1 MDRTDRSRFTL
12 VAMSLGFAVVQLDV
26 SVVNVAIRP
35 IGDALGGGV
44 AGLQWIVNAYTIAFA
59 AFILSAGALGDRAGA
74 RRVFVA
80 GFALF
85 TAASVA
91 CGLAPSL
98 GVLIG
103 ARAVQG
109 VGAAI
114 LVPCSLILLNHAF
127 PEADARAR
135 AVGLWAAGA
144 SVALSGGPLVG
155 GVLIAA
161 LGWRAIFFIN
171 LPLGAAGIW
180 LALRAA
186 RETPRAE
193 DRGVDL
199 PGQTAAVVTLAALA
213 AATIAGG
220 RSGWPEPGVL
230 AGYALAVVAFAAFLL
245 TEARTRRPMLPL
257 GLFRDRTF
265 SAAAAIGLVL
275 NIAFYGLIFVLSL
288 FFQRDQGLSALETGL
303 AFAPMTG
310 VVLLTNIAA
319 GRIARVTGPRRVILV
334 GAVLAA
340 LACAALLGVGA
351 GTSYGAMLVP
361 LVVLGGAVGLIVPLM
376 TSELLGSVDRSRS
389 GVASGTLN
397 TMRQTGSVIGV
408 ALFGSVVARSGAAVA
423 PGLHAVLGISIALLL
438 TTGGLAFGMAGAPR

>member
-1 MDRTDRSRFTL
+1 MAVRQGTRLTL

-44 AGLQWIVNAYTIAFA
+44 AGLQWIVNAYTITFA
-59 AFILSAGALGDRAGA
+59 AFILSAGALGDRISA

-85 TAASVA
+85 TTASVA

-103 ARAVQG
+103 ARAGQG

-114 LVPCSLILLNHAF
+114 LVPCSLILLSHAF
-127 PEADARAR
+127 PDADARAR

-171 LPLGAAGIW
+171 LPLGAAGIG
-180 LALRAA
+180 LALRSA
-186 RETPRAE
+186 RETPRAG
-193 DRGVDL
+193 DRGIDL
-199 PGQTAAVVTLAALA
+199 PGQAAAVVALATLA

-220 RSGWPEPGVL
+220 RSGWAEPGVL
-230 AGYALAVVAFAAFLL
+230 AGYALAVVALAAFLRI
-245 TEARTRRPMLPL
+245 EARTARPMLPL

-288 FFQRDQGLSALETGL
+288 FFQRDQGRSPLGAGL
-303 AFAPMTG
+303 VFAPMTG
-310 VVLLTNIAA
+310 LVLITNTNA
-319 GRIARVTGPRRVILV
+319 GRLAERLGTRRVV
-334 GAVLAA
+334 TAAA
-340 LACAALLGVGA
+340 LVAAAATAALLATDRTTPYA
-351 GTSYGAMLVP
+351 GMVVQ
-361 LVVLGGAVGLIVPLM
+361 LVVL
-376 TSELLGSVDRSRS
+376 
-389 GVASGTLN
+389 
-397 TMRQTGSVIGV
+397 
-408 ALFGSVVARSGAAVA
+408 
-423 PGLHAVLGISIALLL
+423 
-438 TTGGLAFGMAGAPR
+438 